1 MDLSIKNT
9 TREQRL
15 DIVKNALAISITGAD
30 VPDEKVLKI
39 AKEYVDGITEISDVQ
54 AKIIN
59 MYKKGGDI

>member
-9 TREQRL
+9 TREQRM

-30 VPDEKVLKI
+30 VPDEKVLRI
-39 AKEYVDGITEISDVQ
+39 AKEYVDGQTEIADVQ

-59 MYKKGGDI
+59 MYKKCGEI